1 MAPAAAH
8 GPSRARAL
16 PALAP
21 AAARSSPIG
30 RRRAVG
36 RGRARRPGRDW
47 PRGRGPRSGS
57 VRAPT
62 PFSAGS
68 AETGAALSLRHSP
81 ERGTDRVRPGPTARR
96 TQVSAGPRPASGWAP
111 LHCFLPPRPPFC
123 DRGVE
128 NSAAP
133 GSGRCI
139 QRRHFAPAAASSSR
153 LIATGT
159 PPAAPAPPSGP
170 GDAAAEPETAPAA
183 VYREPPRSPP
193 AARGPRRAG
202 VRIGGHRGRW
212 GGPGPPRPAAGRRSA
227 QGPLAGLAAPASLA
241 PREAG
246 PGGV

>member
-30 RRRAVG
+30 RRCAGG

-68 AETGAALSLRHSP
+68 AERGAALSLRHSP

-96 TQVSAGPRPASGWAP
+96 TQVSAGPGPAAGWAA
-111 LHCFLPPRPPFC
+111 LRCLLPPRPPFC

-128 NSAAP
+128 SSAAP
-133 GSGRCI
+133 GSGRCS

-153 LIATGT
+153 PVATGT
-159 PPAAPAPPSGP
+159 PPAAPAPPAGP

-183 VYREPPRSPP
+183 LYREP
-193 AARGPRRAG
+193 RGPRRAEG
-202 VRIGGHRGRW
+202 RMGIGPGR
-212 GGPGPPRPAAGRRSA
+212 GGPGSAAGRRSA
-227 QGPLAGLAAPASLA
+227 QGPRPGPAAPASLA